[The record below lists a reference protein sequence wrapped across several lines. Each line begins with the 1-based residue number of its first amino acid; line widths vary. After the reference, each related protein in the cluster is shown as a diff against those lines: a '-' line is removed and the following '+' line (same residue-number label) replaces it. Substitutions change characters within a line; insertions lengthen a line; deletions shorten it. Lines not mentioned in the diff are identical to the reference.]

1 MLSFALSEMLAWASA
16 QIHCQ
21 FHASENRVALP
32 PSDGS
37 KHDVQAE
44 NETVFVPNRGE
55 RSPFFGQRSR
65 AGVEQAVRCV
75 PEPLLASCCNSLL
88 RGHRRTSLM
97 LRSQRR

>member
-1 MLSFALSEMLAWASA
+1 MLLFALSEMLAWASA

-55 RSPFFGQRSR
+55 YYYSNPGEGWR
-65 AGVEQAVRCV
+65 E
-75 PEPLLASCCNSLL
+75 
-88 RGHRRTSLM
+88 RGE
-97 LRSQRR
+97 

>member
-1 MLSFALSEMLAWASA
+1 MLLFFVLSEMLAWASA

-37 KHDVQAE
+37 KPDVQAE

-55 RSPFFGQRSR
+55 CLSQ
-65 AGVEQAVRCV
+65 VWKCQHNEQ
-75 PEPLLASCCNSLL
+75 ES
-88 RGHRRTSLM
+88 HRL
-97 LRSQRR
+97 

>member
-1 MLSFALSEMLAWASA
+1 MLLFAFSEMLAWASA

-55 RSPFFGQRSR
+55 CHSCLSPGRVGTVRAQR
-65 AGVEQAVRCV
+65 AVVKHTIMCV
-75 PEPLLASCCNSLL
+75 P
-88 RGHRRTSLM
+88 
-97 LRSQRR
+97 

>member
-1 MLSFALSEMLAWASA
+1 MLAWASA

-55 RSPFFGQRSR
+55 RSPLLGQGKPSGSR
-65 AGVEQAVRCV
+65 AGCKVCARA
-75 PEPLLASCCNSLL
+75 PAGFL
-88 RGHRRTSLM
+88 R
-97 LRSQRR
+97 

>member
-1 MLSFALSEMLAWASA
+1 MLLFAFSEMLAWASA

-55 RSPFFGQRSR
+55 HTPACQPGRDSEST
-65 AGVEQAVRCV
+65 VD
-75 PEPLLASCCNSLL
+75 
-88 RGHRRTSLM
+88 
-97 LRSQRR
+97 RSQADHTVCVLMQCA

>member
-1 MLSFALSEMLAWASA
+1 MLLFFALSEMLAWASA

-55 RSPFFGQRSR
+55 
-65 AGVEQAVRCV
+65 CC
-75 PEPLLASCCNSLL
+75 CCNP
-88 RGHRRTSLM
+88 G
-97 LRSQRR
+97 